1 MSIMKFALFLLGS
14 WTEREISAQSRIFG
28 EMLEQ
33 AEYAEE
39 LGFDSIWIAEHH
51 SSRYGICP
59 SLMPLLSNIAG
70 RTRKIRIGAGVS
82 VLPFHNPI
90 LLAEESAMLD
100 VLSNGRLDFGVGRGS
115 ADYEYG
121 NFNIDFDTRDVRTQ
135 EALDIILGLWTQSD
149 FSFQGEFYQI
159 KNLTIAPWPMQQPH
173 PPVYMAVSRTPAS
186 LDVAVARDLPI
197 LTSFSTP
204 EADNLGLFSLY
215 AERSAAAEKSLPVDA
230 MPYFRFVY
238 LEEDEQ
244 AAREYPRQSL
254 TWVRDLAGYRRTLT
268 HGDEINVDLD
278 YWRQTRT
285 VEPASYESELE
296 TTAYFGTPE
305 QCVQRITRL
314 RDEHG
319 IGYFGAS
326 MSFGSM
332 EHSRVM
338 RSMEL
343 FAKEVMPKFRQ

>member
-1 MSIMKFALFLLGS
+1 M
-14 WTEREISAQSRIFG
+14 
-28 EMLEQ
+28 
-33 AEYAEE
+33 
-39 LGFDSIWIAEHH
+39 
-51 SSRYGICP
+51 
-59 SLMPLLSNIAG
+59 
-70 RTRKIRIGAGVS
+70 
-82 VLPFHNPI
+82 
-90 LLAEESAMLD
+90 
-100 VLSNGRLDFGVGRGS
+100 
-115 ADYEYG
+115 
-121 NFNIDFDTRDVRTQ
+121 
-135 EALDIILGLWTQSD
+135 DIILGLWTQSD

-186 LDVAVARDLPI
+186 VDVAVARDLPI

>member
-1 MSIMKFALFLLGS
+1 MKFALFLLGS
-14 WTEREISAQSRIFG
+14 WTEPEASAQSRIFG

-33 AEYAEE
+33 VEYAEE
-39 LGFDSIWIAEHH
+39 VGFDSIWIAEHH

-59 SLMPLLSNIAG
+59 SLMPLLTHIAA
-70 RTRKIRIGAGVS
+70 RTKKIRIGAGVS

-90 LLAEESAMLD
+90 FLAEESAMLD

-135 EALDIILGLWTQSD
+135 EALDIILGLWNQSN
-149 FSFQGEFYQI
+149 FSYHGEFYQV
-159 KNLTIAPWPMQQPH
+159 NDLTIAPWPVQQPH
-173 PPVYMAVSRTPAS
+173 PPVYLAVSRTPAS
-186 LDVAVARDLPI
+186 VDVAVSRDLPI

-215 AERSAAAEKSLPVDA
+215 AERCAAAGKEAHLED

-238 LEEDEQ
+238 LADDEQ
-244 AAREYPRQSL
+244 AAREYPRESL
-254 TWVRDLAGYRRTLT
+254 TWVRDLGGYRRTLT

-278 YWRQTRT
+278 RWRRTRT
-285 VEPASYESELE
+285 VEPESYESELE

-305 QCVQRITRL
+305 QCVQRIAKL

-332 EHSRVM
+332 EHSKVL

-343 FAKEVMPKFRQ
+343 FAKEVMPKFR

>member
-1 MSIMKFALFLLGS
+1 MKFALFLLGS
-14 WTEREISAQSRIFG
+14 WTEPEVGAQSRIFG

-39 LGFDSIWIAEHH
+39 LGFDSLWIAEHH

-59 SLMPLLSNIAG
+59 SLMPLLSHIAA
-70 RTRKIRIGAGVS
+70 RTKKIRIGAGVS
-82 VLPFHNPI
+82 VLPLRDPI
-90 LLAEESAMLD
+90 SLAEESAMLD

-121 NFNIDFDTRDVRTQ
+121 NFNIAFDTRDVRTQ
-135 EALDIILGLWTQSD
+135 EALDIILGLWTQDD
-149 FSFQGEFYQI
+149 FAYQGEFYQV
-159 KNLTIAPWPMQQPH
+159 NGLTIAPRPVQQPH

-186 LDVAVARDLPI
+186 VDVAVERDLPI

-204 EADNLGLFSLY
+204 EADNLGLFTLY
-215 AERSAAAEKSLPVDA
+215 AERCAAAGKHLPVEE

-238 LEEDEQ
+238 LDEDEQ

-278 YWRQTRT
+278 HWRRIRT

-296 TTAYFGTPE
+296 TTAYFGSPE
-305 QCVQRITRL
+305 QCVQRIARL

-343 FAKEVMPKFRQ
+343 FAKEVMPKFSD

>member
-1 MSIMKFALFLLGS
+1 MKFALFLLGS
-14 WTEREISAQSRIFG
+14 WTEQETSAQSRIFG

-39 LGFDSIWIAEHH
+39 VGFDSIWIAEHH

-59 SLMPLLSNIAG
+59 SLMPLLSHIAA

-90 LLAEESAMLD
+90 FLAEESAMLD

-121 NFNIDFDTRDVRTQ
+121 NFNIDFDNRDARTQ
-135 EALDIILGLWTQSD
+135 EALDVITGLWTQSD
-149 FSFQGEFYQI
+149 FSFQGEFYQV
-159 KNLTIAPWPMQQPH
+159 KDLTIAPWPVQQPH
-173 PPVYMAVSRTPAS
+173 PPVYLAVSRTPAS
-186 LDVAVARDLPI
+186 VDVAVSRGLPI

-215 AERSAAAEKSLPVDA
+215 AERCAAAGKDPHLEE

-238 LEEDEQ
+238 LEEDEK

-254 TWVRDLAGYRRTLT
+254 TWVRDLGGYRRTLT
-268 HGDEINVDLD
+268 HGDEINVDLEH
-278 YWRQTRT
+278 WRRTRT

-305 QCVQRITRL
+305 QCVQRITKL

-332 EHSRVM
+332 EHSKVL

>member
-1 MSIMKFALFLLGS
+1 MKFALFLLGS
-14 WTEREISAQSRIFG
+14 WTEDETSHQSRIFG
-28 EMLEQ
+28 ELLEQ
-33 AEYAEE
+33 VEYAEQ

-59 SLMPLLSNIAG
+59 SLMPLLSNIAA
-70 RTRKIRIGAGVS
+70 RTKKIRIGAGVS

-90 LLAEESAMLD
+90 FLAEEAAMLD

-121 NFNIDFDTRDVRTQ
+121 NFNIDFETRDARTS
-135 EALDIILGLWTQSD
+135 EALDIILGLWTESN
-149 FSFQGEFYQI
+149 FTYQGQYYQV
-159 KNLTIAPWPMQQPH
+159 KDLTIAPKPVQQPH

-186 LDVAVARDLPI
+186 VDVAVSRDLPI
-197 LTSFSTP
+197 LTSFFTP
-204 EADNLGLFSLY
+204 ETDNLGLFSLY
-215 AERSAAAEKSLPVDA
+215 SERCVAAGKDLPVA
-230 MPYFRFVY
+230 EMPYFRFVY
-238 LEEDEQ
+238 LDEDEQ
-244 AAREYPRQSL
+244 AAREYPRKSL
-254 TWVRDLAGYRRTLT
+254 TWVRDLGGYRRTLT

-278 YWRQTRT
+278 HWRRVRT
-285 VEPASYESELE
+285 EQPPTYESELE
-296 TTAYFGTPE
+296 NSTYFGTPG
-305 QCVQRITRL
+305 QCVRWITRL

-326 MSFGSM
+326 MSYGHM

-343 FAKEVMPKFRQ
+343 FAKEVMPKFR

>member
-1 MSIMKFALFLLGS
+1 MKFALFLLGS
-14 WTEREISAQSRIFG
+14 WTEEETSAQSRIFG

-59 SLMPLLSNIAG
+59 SLMPLLSHIAA
-70 RTRKIRIGAGVS
+70 RTKKIRIGAGVS

-90 LLAEESAMLD
+90 FMAEETAMLD
-100 VLSNGRLDFGVGRGS
+100 VLSDGRLDFGVGRGS

-121 NFNIDFDTRDVRTQ
+121 NFNIDFHTRDVRTQ
-135 EALDIILGLWTQSD
+135 EALDVILGLWTQSD
-149 FSFQGEFYQI
+149 FSYDGEFYRV
-159 KNLTIAPWPMQQPH
+159 KDLTIAPSPLQQPH
-173 PPVYMAVSRTPAS
+173 PPVYLAVSRTPAS
-186 LDVAVARDLPI
+186 VDVAVERGLPI

-204 EADNLGLFSLY
+204 EADNLALFSLY
-215 AERSAAAEKSLPVDA
+215 AERSAAAGKSLPIEA

-238 LEEDEQ
+238 LDEDEK
-244 AAREYPRQSL
+244 AAREYPRESL
-254 TWVRDLAGYRRTLT
+254 TWVRDLGGYRRTIT
-268 HGDEINVDLD
+268 SGDEINVDLD
-278 YWRQTRT
+278 HWRRTRA
-285 VEPASYESELE
+285 VEPATYESELE
-296 TTAYFGTPE
+296 STVYFGTPDD
-305 QCVQRITRL
+305 CVQRIARL
-314 RDEHG
+314 RDEHS

-332 EHSRVM
+332 EHTKVM

-343 FAKEVMPKFRQ
+343 FASEVMPSFRQ

>member
-1 MSIMKFALFLLGS
+1 MKFALFLLGS
-14 WTEREISAQSRIFG
+14 WTEPEASAQSRIFT
-28 EMLEQ
+28 EMVEQ

-59 SLMPLLSNIAG
+59 SLMPLLSHIAA
-70 RTRKIRIGAGVS
+70 RTSKIRIGAGVS
-82 VLPFHNPI
+82 VLPLRDPI
-90 LLAEESAMLD
+90 GLAEESAMLD

-121 NFNIDFDTRDVRTQ
+121 NFNIDMGTRDVRTQ
-135 EALDIILGLWTQSD
+135 EALDIILGLWTEDD
-149 FSFQGEFYQI
+149 FSYTGEFYQV
-159 KNLTIAPWPMQQPH
+159 KDLTIAPRPVQQPH
-173 PPVYMAVSRTPAS
+173 PPMYMAVSRTPAS
-186 LDVAVARDLPI
+186 VDVAVERDLPI

-215 AERSAAAEKSLPVDA
+215 AERSAAAGKDLSVAD

-238 LEEDEQ
+238 LEEDGD
-244 AAREYPRQSL
+244 AAREYPRESI

-278 YWRQTRT
+278 HWRSIRT

-296 TTAYFGTPE
+296 GTTYFGTPE
-305 QCVQRITRL
+305 ECVQRITKL
-314 RDEHG
+314 RDEYG

-332 EHSRVM
+332 EHAKVM
-338 RSMEL
+338 RSMDL
-343 FAKEVMPKFRQ
+343 FAKEVMPRFR